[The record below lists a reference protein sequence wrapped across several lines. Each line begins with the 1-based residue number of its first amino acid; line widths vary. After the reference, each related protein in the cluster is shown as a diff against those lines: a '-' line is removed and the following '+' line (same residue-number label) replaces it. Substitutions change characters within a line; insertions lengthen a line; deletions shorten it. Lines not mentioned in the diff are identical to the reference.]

1 MNDIKPG
8 FETIEDIL
16 DFIKKGQFSF
26 VEEFKIIRFRNQ
38 YYAVAYQS
46 SKKEVI
52 IMRDFIWYMSD
63 ASEVTLLNTN
73 DFNSNKIPY
82 SKLKSR
88 AINVSPAIYNDM
100 LNIDP
105 NMKIYKIVK
114 DNECIT
120 VKDYNTSM
128 NIFYVILGLYFY
140 DYKYELDNIEKLI
153 PYFKNYTD
161 FLQLFNY
168 DITSINPFRG
178 LAYRNIKGIECEIP
192 YSFDYV
198 LKSNGK
204 YGIVF
209 TIRNLN

>member
-8 FETIEDIL
+8 FKTIADIL
-16 DFIKKGQFSF
+16 DFIKKGKFSF

-52 IMRDFIWYMSD
+52 IMRDFIWYMSEY
-63 ASEVTLLNTN
+63 SEVTLLNTK

-82 SKLKSR
+82 SKLKSK

-105 NMKIYKIVK
+105 DMKIYKVVK
-114 DNECIT
+114 DNEDIT
-120 VKDYNTSM
+120 IKDYYTSM

-140 DYKYELDNIEKLI
+140 DQKYALNELEKLI
-153 PYFKNYTD
+153 PYFKNCAD
-161 FLQLFNY
+161 FLQLFDY

-178 LAYRNIKGIECEIP
+178 LAYRTINGIDYEVP

-204 YGIVF
+204 YGMVF
-209 TIRNLN
+209 SIKGV